1 MLKGKTVNLT
11 IMEKEDLPL
20 VKEWVNDVDFMGEYE
35 PISQETK
42 ADLEKQYDQLKE
54 GQWKLLTVGRV
65 EKVMNCFLSTVSHF
79 R

>member
-1 MLKGKTVNLT
+1 MNLT

-20 VKEWVNDVDFMGEYE
+20 VKEWVNDIDFMGEYE